1 MLTQKQKT
9 VPYIAIFK
17 LSTGEEI
24 ISNVIEE
31 TTASYIVKHPLCMV
45 PTQKGYQF
53 APWLM
58 MADAEKPV
66 PLNKASVVATTSPV
80 MELEGQYESV
90 TTGIALPQK
99 SKIIT

>member
-1 MLTQKQKT
+1 MLKEKQKNT
-9 VPYIAIFK
+9 PYVGIFK

-24 ISNVIEE
+24 IANVLEDSLLSFQI
-31 TTASYIVKHPLCMV
+31 KNPLCMV

-58 MADAEKPV
+58 MADAGKSLS
-66 PLNKASVVATTSPV
+66 LNKSLVVANTTAV
-80 MELEGQYESV
+80 VELEGQFESV

-99 SKIIT
+99 SSIIT